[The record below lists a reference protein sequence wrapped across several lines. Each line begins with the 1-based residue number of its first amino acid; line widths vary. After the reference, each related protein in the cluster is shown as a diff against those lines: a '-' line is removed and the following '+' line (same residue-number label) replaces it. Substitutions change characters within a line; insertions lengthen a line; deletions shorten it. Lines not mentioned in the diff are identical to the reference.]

1 VESALIAYVKEQQHR
16 SALADAVEA
25 NQRAVKFS
33 TLLYSEGLTD
43 FLNVEDAQ
51 RSLYASQNALVLSEQ
66 TVSTNLIALYK
77 ALGGGWEGESDDVA
91 YARVKDD
98 RQ

>member
-1 VESALIAYVKEQQHR
+1 
-16 SALADAVEA
+16 LADAVEA

-51 RSLYASQNALVLSEQ
+51 RSLYASQNALVQSEQ

-77 ALGGGWEGESDDVA
+77 ALGGGWEGETEDQA
-91 YARVKDD
+91 YARVKDNG
-98 RQ
+98 Q